1 MSTRDEYVRKMHSL
15 LDKGSAEID
24 ALEAK
29 AKAEHAEA
37 GAREAYQKQ
46 LAALRVRQDEARARL
61 ESLRTA
67 GEGAWQDLKAGVE
80 LAWEAIGEAIESAK
94 SRIKK

>member
-1 MSTRDEYVRKMHSL
+1 MSTRDEFVRKMHSL
-15 LDKGSAEID
+15 LDKGNAEID
-24 ALEAK
+24 ALE

-37 GAREAYQKQ
+37 GARDAYRKQ
-46 LAALRVRQDEARARL
+46 IAALRTKQEEARARL

-67 GEGAWQDLKAGVE
+67 GEGAWQDMKAGVDM
-80 LAWEAIGEAIESAK
+80 AWEAIAEAIDSAK

>member
-1 MSTRDEYVRKMHSL
+1 MSTRDEFVRKMHSL
-15 LDKGSAEID
+15 LDKGNAEID
-24 ALEAK
+24 ALE

-37 GAREAYQKQ
+37 GARDAYHKQ
-46 LAALRVRQDEARARL
+46 IAALRTKQEEARARL

-67 GEGAWQDLKAGVE
+67 GEGAWQDMKAGVDI
-80 LAWEAIGEAIESAK
+80 AWEAIAEAIDSAK

>member
-1 MSTRDEYVRKMHSL
+1 MSTRDEFVRKMHSL
-15 LDKGSAEID
+15 LDKGNAEID
-24 ALEAK
+24 ALE

-37 GAREAYQKQ
+37 GARDAYHKQ
-46 LAALRVRQDEARARL
+46 IAALRTKQEEARVRL

-67 GEGAWQDLKAGVE
+67 GEGAWQDMKAGVE
-80 LAWEAIGEAIESAK
+80 MAWAAIAEAIDSAK

>member
-1 MSTRDEYVRKMHSL
+1 MNTRDEYVRKMHSL

-29 AKAEHAEA
+29 AEHAEA
-37 GAREAYQKQ
+37 EAREAYQKQ
-46 LAALRVRQDEARARL
+46 IAALRVRQDEARARL

-80 LAWEAIGEAIESAK
+80 LAWEAIGEAVESAK

>member
-24 ALEAK
+24 ALE

-80 LAWEAIGEAIESAK
+80 MAWEAIGEAIESAK

>member
-1 MSTRDEYVRKMHSL
+1 MSTRDEFVRKMHSL
-15 LDKGSAEID
+15 LDKGNAEID
-24 ALEAK
+24 ALE

-37 GAREAYQKQ
+37 GARDTYRKQ
-46 LAALRVRQDEARARL
+46 IAALRTKQEEARARL

-67 GEGAWQDLKAGVE
+67 GEGAWQDMKAGVDM
-80 LAWEAIGEAIESAK
+80 AWEAIAEAIDSAK

>member
-1 MSTRDEYVRKMHSL
+1 MSTRDEFVRKMHSL
-15 LDKGSAEID
+15 LDKGNAEID
-24 ALEAK
+24 ALE

-37 GAREAYQKQ
+37 GARDAYRKQ
-46 LAALRVRQDEARARL
+46 IAALRAKQEEARTRL

-67 GEGAWQDLKAGVE
+67 GEGAWQDMKAGVE
-80 LAWEAIGEAIESAK
+80 MAWEAIGEAIESAK

>member
-1 MSTRDEYVRKMHSL
+1 MSSTRDEYVRKMHSL

-29 AKAEHAEA
+29 AQQAEA

-46 LAALRVRQDEARARL
+46 IAALRTKQGEASAKL
-61 ESLRTA
+61 ESLRNS

-94 SRIKK
+94 THFKK